1 MIVALLDVIFTR
13 RRTVPHFSALPRRT
27 RQRLG
32 PACDDLARSE
42 DEMARKLG
50 LQTPPRLMLV
60 DEEAAVILMA
70 GDRADTA

>member
-1 MIVALLDVIFTR
+1 
-13 RRTVPHFSALPRRT
+13 
-27 RQRLG
+27 
-32 PACDDLARSE
+32 
-42 DEMARKLG
+42 MARKLG